1 MQWGSQ
7 PGFYW
12 TVSSCKALKWLKM
25 HTFLPPI
32 SWTLKFEEVSPWTF
46 DEDGFEK
53 LSHESLVVM
62 VKRTAAE
69 FETVPMRGV
78 IIVIWRAVPVKFV
91 TGIGW
96 HTCMVK
102 HGELFRQSSK
112 QGICLVQYGRPLL
125 QSSKRKDLWCIFG
138 TLVQHELAHAR
149 GEIWRVVPAKF
160 ETRMCEMKILR
171 SEDL

>member
-1 MQWGSQ
+1 MYLRDVGLGW
-7 PGFYW
+7 
-12 TVSSCKALKWLKM
+12 V
-25 HTFLPPI
+25 
-32 SWTLKFEEVSPWTF
+32 
-46 DEDGFEK
+46 
-53 LSHESLVVM
+53 
-62 VKRTAAE
+62 
-69 FETVPMRGV
+69 
-78 IIVIWRAVPVKFV
+78 
-91 TGIGW
+91 GW

-149 GEIWRVVPAKF
+149 GETWGALPAKF
-160 ETRMCEMKILR
+160 EIKMCEMKSLR